1 MPSIKTTSFDK
12 TELETLIDALATAID
27 YHVVLS
33 LPRLKEEDGEMLT
46 ELGYEW
52 EEGQEP
58 PFDKALADIKSR
70 IDTFER
76 MQNALEDQLEALS

>member
-1 MPSIKTTSFDK
+1 
-12 TELETLIDALATAID
+12 
-27 YHVVLS
+27 
-33 LPRLKEEDGEMLT
+33 MLT

-76 MQNALEDQLEALS
+76 MQNALEDKLEALS